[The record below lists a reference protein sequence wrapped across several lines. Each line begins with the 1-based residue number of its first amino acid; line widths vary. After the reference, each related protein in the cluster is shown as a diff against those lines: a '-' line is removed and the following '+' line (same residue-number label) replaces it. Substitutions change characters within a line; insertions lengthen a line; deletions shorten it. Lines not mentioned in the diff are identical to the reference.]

1 MKPVLITQRVETVP
15 EYGERRDALDQRWV
29 GLLAKVGL
37 VPVAV
42 PNKIDSSGL
51 RGLLSLPGLAG
62 VILTGG
68 ASLVEY
74 GGATPERDALERE
87 LIANALESRT
97 PLLGVCR
104 GLQVLLTYF
113 GAALDV
119 IEGHVAVRH
128 GLSVCGKGAFADRL
142 RPLRDVNSYHDLCAR
157 SLDAPLRVVA
167 KADDGTIE
175 AVEHSD
181 APLAGIMWH
190 PERAETPSDP
200 DLDMLA
206 WFFGARPGE
215 AA

>member
-1 MKPVLITQRVETVP
+1 MKPILITQRVEVVP

-29 GLLAKVGL
+29 GLLAKVGF

-42 PNKIDSSGL
+42 PNKIDRFGL
-51 RGLLSLPGLAG
+51 RELLSLPGLAG
-62 VILTGG
+62 VMLSGG

-74 GGATPERDALERE
+74 GGGTPERDALEKD
-87 LIANALESRT
+87 LIENALESRV

-104 GLQVLLTYF
+104 GLQVLLAYF
-113 GAALDV
+113 GTDLDV

-128 GLSVCGKGAFADRL
+128 GLSVCGDSAFADRL
-142 RPLRDVNSYHDLCAR
+142 RPLQDVNSYHKLCAR
-157 SLDAPLRVVA
+157 SIEAPLKIVA

-190 PERAETPSDP
+190 PERAVTPSDP
-200 DLDMLA
+200 ELDMLA
-206 WFFGARPGE
+206 WFFGTRPGK
-215 AA
+215 AV